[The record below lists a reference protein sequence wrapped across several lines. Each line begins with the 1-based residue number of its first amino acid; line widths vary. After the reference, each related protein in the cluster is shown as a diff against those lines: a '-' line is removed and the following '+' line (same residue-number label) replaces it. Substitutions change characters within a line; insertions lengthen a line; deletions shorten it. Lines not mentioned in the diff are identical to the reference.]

1 MSKKLFS
8 NAEAQRRGDFV
19 LNTES
24 TNETE
29 IKGEADLF
37 EPFGARIAPAPDK
50 SDTSVSLIMICEG
63 RPLRRSVL
71 AALKFVEFVLMY

>member
-1 MSKKLFS
+1 M
-8 NAEAQRRGDFV
+8 QRRGDFV

-37 EPFGARIAPAPDK
+37 EPFGARIAPASDK
-50 SDTSVSLIMICEG
+50 SDTSVSLFHD
-63 RPLRRSVL
+63 LRGL
-71 AALKFVEFVLMY
+71 KALIPPKQS